1 MFGWLLKPKEEA
13 RPAATD
19 SADRLI
25 AEGNRAE
32 DDGQLA
38 RACELY
44 RQALALAPR
53 YAKAHINLGIA
64 LEATGDALARSAAT
78 ATRSLPIR
86 PMRRRITTS
95 ASCCT
100 FAANS
105 CAQKSS

>member
-53 YAKAHINLGIA
+53 YAKAHSLSA
-64 LEATGDALARSAAT
+64 FAELRS
-78 ATRSLPIR
+78 
-86 PMRRRITTS
+86 
-95 ASCCT
+95 
-100 FAANS
+100 FAAGAS
-105 CAQKSS
+105 DLESSLLKAHQHAQILE